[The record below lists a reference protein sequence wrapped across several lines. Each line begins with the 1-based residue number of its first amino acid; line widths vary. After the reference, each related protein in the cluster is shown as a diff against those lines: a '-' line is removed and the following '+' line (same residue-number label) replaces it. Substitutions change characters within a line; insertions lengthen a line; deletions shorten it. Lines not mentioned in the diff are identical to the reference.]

1 MIRHSTLPKLA
12 QCAKYESDP
21 VAGPAAERGTKMDA
35 AYRALLMGQPVP
47 VNLETEEL
55 EAVMWAVDTARDL
68 ADGAYIEGD
77 EAKLKVTT
85 PGIDHTG
92 TEDSRCEDENMS
104 FDLKT
109 GQMRSYY
116 EQMAAYALGNLER
129 QFTEHFD
136 QQRLNESTWTCVL
149 LFCDQREFTRIEFNY
164 ATAKAVVDGVLEAVN
179 DPNAQPSACEYCSW
193 CRKADKC
200 VARTGPVVE
209 TAALVQAETSLEAIR
224 AGLLAD
230 PAKLGLFLQK
240 AAIFEKELVKPLKDA
255 TKELLAADTEV
266 PGWKLQ
272 VSKGAEHFDRIA
284 VVSAAVRGKSGLD
297 DLVAAM
303 GGDMKGEA
311 YRAWCAKLGVPV
323 NEADAKRDMGTTR
336 LVADKPKKAR
346 KAA

>member
-1 MIRHSTLPKLA
+1 
-12 QCAKYESDP
+12 
-21 VAGPAAERGTKMDA
+21 
-35 AYRALLMGQPVP
+35 
-47 VNLETEEL
+47 
-55 EAVMWAVDTARDL
+55 
-68 ADGAYIEGD
+68 
-77 EAKLKVTT
+77 
-85 PGIDHTG
+85 
-92 TEDSRCEDENMS
+92 MS

-149 LFCDQREFTRIEFNY
+149 LFCDQREFTRIEFSY

-179 DPNAQPSACEYCSW
+179 DPNAKPTACEYCSW
-193 CRKADKC
+193 CQRRSVCEAL
-200 VARTGPVVE
+200 VGPVTE
-209 TAALVQAETSLEAIR
+209 TAALVQTETSLDSIR
-224 AGLLAD
+224 AGLLAN

-323 NEADAKRDMGTTR
+323 NENDAKRDMGTTR

-346 KAA
+346 AAK